1 MSAEEELRPDLKSL
15 EAELA
20 LLCPR
25 TDRLSRD
32 RLMFLAGQAS
42 AAGRAVGR
50 KPFGAA
56 WGWPAALGAL
66 TAAAASLLTVL
77 LWRPPPQIVERFVEV
92 TVERPERDAVAAH
105 SQHGSP
111 SAKGETPPQPDRQRI
126 DTRSAAQQTH
136 LASAQPGPWG
146 YANWARLRS
155 EAPYP
160 RLRDQVLARGLDSW
174 AAPAV
179 APAQQSER
187 AATAASYRELLDS
200 LLDERDAGKTVPER
214 PSKTTSFSSGAHS

>member
-1 MSAEEELRPDLKSL
+1 MSAEEELRPELKSL

-42 AAGRAVGR
+42 AAGKAVGR

-56 WGWPAALGAL
+56 WGWPAVLGAM
-66 TAAAASLLTVL
+66 TAAAASLLTIV
-77 LWRPPPQIVERFVEV
+77 LWRPPPQIVER
-92 TVERPERDAVAAH
+92 PERDAAVAH

-111 SAKGETPPQPDRQRI
+111 SAKDDTPPQPGRPKI
-126 DTRSAAQQTH
+126 DTQSPAQQVR
-136 LASAQPGPWG
+136 LASVQPGAPG
-146 YANWARLRS
+146 YADWARLRAK
-155 EAPYP
+155 APYP
-160 RLRDQVLARGLDSW
+160 QLLDQVLARGLDSW

-179 APAQQSER
+179 APAQQSAR
-187 AATAASYRELLDS
+187 AAAAASYRQLLDS
-200 LLDERDAGKTVPER
+200 LLEERDAGKTLPER
-214 PSKTTSFSSGAHS
+214 PAKTTSFSSGAHS